1 MKVSKLIKQL
11 QKLDPNSEVILQVD
25 EEGNGYSPV
34 RGVEEAIQ
42 DENGTVYDP
51 RWSASDDCL
60 LDADVWKK
68 MKKNKKLRV
77 AIVFP

>member
-51 RWSASDDCL
+51 RWSASDCCL
-60 LDADVWKK
+60 EDDGWEEIKAD
-68 MKKNKKLRV
+68 KKLRV
-77 AIVFP
+77 AIVYP

>member
-51 RWSASDDCL
+51 RWSASDGCL
-60 LDADVWKK
+60 EDDEWEEIKAD
-68 MKKNKKLRV
+68 KKLRV
-77 AIVFP
+77 AIVYP